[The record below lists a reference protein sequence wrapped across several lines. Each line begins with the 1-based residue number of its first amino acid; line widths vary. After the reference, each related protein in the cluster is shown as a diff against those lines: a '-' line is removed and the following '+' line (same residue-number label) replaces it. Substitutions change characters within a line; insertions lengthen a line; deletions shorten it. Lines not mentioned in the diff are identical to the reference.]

1 MTNEEKIVN
10 ELQQKF
16 PYLEG
21 KCKINR
27 QRRVTIDIERNN
39 LIEALNYF
47 VNELKFDLLCT
58 ITGLDVGN
66 DLQFIY
72 HIANKGGIVLNV
84 KTNAPKTDPVIKT
97 VTGIYNGAIFYEREL
112 EDLLG
117 AKVEGLP
124 EGRHYPLPENW
135 PKGEYPL
142 RKDWKS
148 EKNSQSTKV
157 EE

>member
-1 MTNEEKIVN
+1 MSKEEQVIS
-10 ELQQKF
+10 ELVQKF
-16 PYLEG
+16 PFLEG
-21 KCKINR
+21 KCTIIR
-27 QRRVTIDIERNN
+27 TRRIT
-39 LIEALNYF
+39 IEAERINIVEILDYAKTN
-47 VNELKFDLLCT
+47 LKFDLLCT
-58 ITGLDVGN
+58 ITGLDVGEN
-66 DLQFIY
+66 LQFIY
-72 HIANKGGIVLNV
+72 HIANYDGILINV
-84 KTNAPKTDPVIKT
+84 KINAPKTDPVIKT
-97 VTGIYNGAIFYEREL
+97 VLDVYNGATFYEREL

-148 EKNSQSTKV
+148 ENINQTNKV